1 MAKAGTQGPNTKLA
15 MVAIVLILVGI
26 GWGIYTANPGGMIRA
41 KTKEE
46 VVAEKEAKKEEER
59 KKREE
64 ANKGKRRGGH

>member
-1 MAKAGTQGPNTKLA
+1 MAKAGTQGPNTKMA
-15 MVAIVLILVGI
+15 MAAIALILLGI

-46 VVAEKEAKKEEER
+46 IVAEKEAKKEEER
-59 KKREE
+59 KAREE